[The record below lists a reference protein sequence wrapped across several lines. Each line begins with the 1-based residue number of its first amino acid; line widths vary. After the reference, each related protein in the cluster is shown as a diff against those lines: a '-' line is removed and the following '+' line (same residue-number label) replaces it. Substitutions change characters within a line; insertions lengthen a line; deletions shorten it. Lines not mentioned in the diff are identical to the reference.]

1 MGPNTGGMGAYAPTP
16 LMNSDLEDKI
26 RKTIIEPTLK
36 AMVAENSPFT
46 GFLYFGLMLVNG
58 EPYVIEYNV
67 RMGDPETQVVMPM
80 MEVSLLDLIESTLD
94 KTLDTFLY
102 KNKDGYCVTVVLA
115 QKDIQEV
122 MKVDKIIHGFSDLGS
137 DLVFHAGTKL
147 DNQNNLVSSGGRVL
161 NVIGMEIH

>member
-1 MGPNTGGMGAYAPTP
+1 
-16 LMNSDLEDKI
+16 
-26 RKTIIEPTLK
+26 
-36 AMVAENSPFT
+36 
-46 GFLYFGLMLVNG
+46 MLVNG

-115 QKDIQEV
+115 SQGYPGSY
-122 MKVDKIIHGFSDLGS
+122 KVEKIIHGFSDLGS

-161 NVIGMEIH
+161 NVTCSAKSLNEARDQSLINLKKINWIEGFFRKDIDWRAIKK